1 MRSPIVLVV
10 LIALA
15 LAGGTAVLVRTYL
28 SQAATPADDGPQA
41 AQVLVAAQDLPAGT
55 LLNSNHW
62 RWQAWPDG
70 SVDRA
75 YIVRPRTGD
84 KAGIDGQL
92 SGAAVKRAIGA
103 GEPITASKVVK
114 PGEAGF
120 LAGAL
125 SPGMRA
131 LGIKVTAVSSASGFI
146 LPGDRV
152 DVVLTQQLRDRGR
165 NDARLKTVSETVLR
179 NIRVLTIDQSA
190 DDVDKKAKVGKTAT
204 LEVTPKQTEI
214 LSTAATI
221 GNLSLALRS
230 LARREGEDAGRGV
243 TADHDVSSAFE
254 AEPAAPP
261 AQPVAAKPARARRT
275 VEMYLGDKFNAF
287 QVPAGE

>member
-1 MRSPIVLVV
+1 MRTPFVLIVLV
-10 LIALA
+10 ALG
-15 LAGGTAVLVRTYL
+15 LAGGTAVLVRSYL
-28 SQAATPADDGPQA
+28 SQAAPAPDEGPKV
-41 AQVLVAAQDLPAGT
+41 AQVLVAAHDLPAGT

-62 RWQAWPDG
+62 RWQVWPDG
-70 SVDRA
+70 SVDKA
-75 YIVRPRTGD
+75 YIVRPRAGD
-84 KAGIDGQL
+84 KPGAEAQL
-92 SGAAVKRAIGA
+92 PGAAVKRAIGA
-103 GEPITASKVVK
+103 GEPITAAKVVK

-152 DVVLTQQLRDRGR
+152 DVVLTQQLRDRTKSDG
-165 NDARLKTVSETVLR
+165 RLKTVSETVLR

-214 LSTAATI
+214 LSTAASI

-230 LARREGEDAGRGV
+230 LARHDGEDSGRGV

-254 AEPAAPP
+254 AEPAAVPP
-261 AQPVAAKPARARRT
+261 RPAPAKPSRAGRT
-275 VEMYLGDKFNAF
+275 IEMYLGDKFIE
-287 QVPAGE
+287 QPVPPPQ